1 MRQISP
7 SSAGGLGA
15 TWPRW
20 LRRGARSVLI
30 EKQRVGGTCLNA
42 GCIPTKVLT
51 SVTELLVRAK
61 QAGDFGLSIPQA
73 AVDLPALMAYK
84 RKTVEQLV
92 GGVEQLLKA
101 RRGRVV
107 HSRGRVR
114 WAGSHARS

>member
-20 LRRGARSVLI
+20 LRRGARVVLI

-61 QAGDFGLSIPQA
+61 QAGDFGLSMPQA
-73 AVDLPALMAYK
+73 AMYLPRLMA
-84 RKTVEQLV
+84 
-92 GGVEQLLKA
+92 
-101 RRGRVV
+101 
-107 HSRGRVR
+107 
-114 WAGSHARS
+114 